1 MKKLRNNAFW
11 NAPNTITVIR
21 MVFVPIV
28 MALLAEGTPGYCLLA
43 MVLFVV
49 AAISDL
55 VDGYL
60 ARKHHLESI
69 IGAFLDPLADKLLV
83 IGVMIMLIP
92 LGRLPAWM
100 VSLFVLRDITITALR
115 GIAASEGM
123 IIAAS
128 RWGKYKTTYENVA
141 LSFLIFHYPL
151 MGVRIHEIGLMLI
164 YVGLVLALGSGLHYL
179 VQFFRSAI
187 EVDRKDGAVSE
198 QVRA

>member
-1 MKKLRNNAFW
+1 MKKLRHNAFW

-28 MALLAEGTPGYCLLA
+28 MALLAQGTPGYCALA

-83 IGVMIMLIP
+83 NGVMIMLIP
-92 LGRLPAWM
+92 LGRMPAWM
-100 VSLFVLRDITITALR
+100 VSLFVLRDVTITALR

-128 RWGKYKTTYENVA
+128 RWGKYKTTYENVG

-151 MGVRIHEIGLMLI
+151 LGTRIHEIGLMLM

-179 VQFFRSAI
+179 LQFFRVAN
-187 EVDRKDGAVSE
+187 EADRKEEGEPGRSS
-198 QVRA
+198 